1 MDNYKDDTF
10 LARWLD
16 QSLSAAEL
24 QQLER
29 SPEYPTLLRMK
40 QNFEKLQ
47 SPRTAND
54 AILAHVIAHEKI
66 APVKVIPFYRKT
78 WIAAAAMIVVLL
90 GIGFYLL
97 QPTRHAAGNGEM
109 YAFSLPD
116 QSQVLLNAG
125 SQASF
130 KSWDWSSNREVSLQ
144 GEAYFKVAKGQ
155 KFTVETNLG
164 SVTVLGTQFNVKARD
179 NRFEVTCY
187 EGKVSVASATTQQ
200 IILPGQRIVIN
211 ESDRILATT
220 KAIAPEWTRHEL
232 LFENASFTAVL
243 AELERQYDVS
253 IDSALQTQ
261 QLFSGSIPGN
271 DLDAALKIIAV
282 TYHLDLKQSGNT
294 ISLNPLP

>member
-1 MDNYKDDTF
+1 MDNFTDDTF

-16 QSLSAAEL
+16 GSLDEAEL
-24 QQLER
+24 KQLES

-40 QNFEKLQ
+40 QNFAQLQ
-47 SPRTAND
+47 SPRTAD
-54 AILAHVIAHEKI
+54 ERILAHIIAHEKI

-90 GIGFYLL
+90 GLGFYFV
-97 QPTRHAAGNGEM
+97 QPTAHAAANGET

-125 SQASF
+125 SEASF
-130 KSWDWSSNREVSLQ
+130 RSWNWSSNRAVSLQ

-155 KFTVETNLG
+155 KFTVETDLG

-187 EGKVSVASATTQQ
+187 EGKVRVVSAATEQV
-200 IILPGQRIVIN
+200 ILSGQRIIFNGAAKAVA
-211 ESDRILATT
+211 ATI
-220 KAIAPEWTRHEL
+220 AVAPEWTRHEL
-232 LFENASFTAVL
+232 LFENASFAAVL
-243 AELERQYDVS
+243 AELERQYDVT
-253 IDSALQTQ
+253 IDSELQTQ
-261 QLFSGSIPGN
+261 QLFSGSVPGN

-282 TYHLDLKQSGNT
+282 TYHLDLRRSGNT
-294 ISLNPLP
+294 ISLNPL